1 MATVNAKVKR
11 LHISD
16 LENVRPSGLI
26 AMNLDDDDELG
37 WVGLTSGKDDIILVT
52 SEGKSLRM
60 AEKTIRPTSRQA
72 GGVRGILLDKSD
84 RLTSMQVVEPD
95 AYLLIV
101 TEKGYG
107 KRTALS
113 EYASKGRGTKGM
125 KTINQAHIPQ
135 IGKIVAARVVEEEDQ
150 ITLMS
155 ANGIVLRLEVKG
167 IHPTGRATRG
177 VRVMDLGN
185 GDFVASLAR
194 ISAKNLEENLGIEPN
209 GIVEQSVPTP
219 VEPEETEED

>member
-1 MATVNAKVKR
+1 MT
-11 LHISD
+11 SW
-16 LENVRPSGLI
+16 
-26 AMNLDDDDELG
+26 G
-37 WVGLTSGKDDIILVT
+37 WVGLTSGNDDIILVT

-84 RLTSMQVVEPD
+84 QLTSMQVVEPD

-113 EYASKGRGTKGM
+113 EYASKGRVPRVM

-155 ANGIVLRLEVKG
+155 CQWNC
-167 IHPTGRATRG
+167 T
-177 VRVMDLGN
+177 
-185 GDFVASLAR
+185 AS
-194 ISAKNLEENLGIEPN
+194 
-209 GIVEQSVPTP
+209 
-219 VEPEETEED
+219 